1 MAAAPSEEMLA
12 STEECAAKATLAAT
26 SGSVAAYDK
35 VPLAAASC
43 LFTMDTSTN
52 IFLMHSFQV
61 GRLVLTRWANSY
73 LLGVQYMR
81 HCMYTERTLQLNHTI

>member
-1 MAAAPSEEMLA
+1 MAAAPSEDMLA
-12 STEECAAKATLAAT
+12 NTEECAAKATLTAT

-43 LFTMDTSTN
+43 LFTMDTATN

-61 GRLVLTRWANSY
+61 GRVILTSGLSLNVL
-73 LLGVQYMR
+73 
-81 HCMYTERTLQLNHTI
+81 HTTAHVL

>member
-1 MAAAPSEEMLA
+1 MIFCKLRSDKGCTLLLETPAGTAVAAAPSEGMLA
-12 STEECAAKATLAAT
+12 STEDCAAKATLVAA

-43 LFTMDTSTN
+43 LFTMDTATN

-61 GRLVLTRWANSY
+61 GSL
-73 LLGVQYMR
+73 
-81 HCMYTERTLQLNHTI
+81 LQLW

>member
-1 MAAAPSEEMLA
+1 MAAAPSGDMLA
-12 STEECAAKATLAAT
+12 STEQCAAKATLAAT

-43 LFTMDTSTN
+43 LFTMDTSAN

-61 GRLVLTRWANSY
+61 GTLVVTSGPIL
-73 LLGVQYMR
+73 
-81 HCMYTERTLQLNHTI
+81 IF